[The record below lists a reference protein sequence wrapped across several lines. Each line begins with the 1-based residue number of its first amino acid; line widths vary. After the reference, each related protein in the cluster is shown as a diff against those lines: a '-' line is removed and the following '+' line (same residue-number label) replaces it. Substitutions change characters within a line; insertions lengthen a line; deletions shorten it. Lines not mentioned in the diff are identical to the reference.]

1 MFNPLFIYCYAY
13 IYVLVLYVMKWSNLF
28 SQMSIAVISFLIL
41 TLLVMFTVGLFINKK
56 IMRVQKY
63 SLNEDENILKN
74 TKIILIFHI
83 INMIY
88 GGTVPLWNI
97 IRNTGYLYT
106 EGFNGIPLIQTILLA
121 FSAFYATYSF
131 DIYLSTKN
139 KKFLFSFI
147 FNVLPF
153 VLLFYRSTL
162 VFIILNCTWIYLLRI
177 KRINFKIFLVVF
189 ISFLFSG
196 YLFGLAGDVRT
207 ANQFGIYENRES
219 IITNMGQA
227 SEEFMESKVPTQYFW
242 LYLYSV
248 SPLANFQ
255 NITNVYTDV
264 DFSIKNILSF
274 INNEI
279 VYDVF
284 SLRINDL
291 SNIKPKEIPLIVS
304 GFNVSTIYGTA
315 FMWLGWFGVILIFS
329 FMLLFSVGYILLIR
343 RKKQFFRVGIA
354 TLNTIIFLSIFDNM
368 FVATSLSVQLIF
380 PFFIKSSVKKTKY
393 KLESK
398 ILKA

>member
-1 MFNPLFIYCYAY
+1 MFNPFFIYCYAY
-13 IYVLVLYVMKWSNLF
+13 IYVLVLYAMKWSNLF
-28 SQMSIAVISFLIL
+28 SQMSISVIFFLIV
-41 TLLVMFTVGLFINKK
+41 TLLIMFILGLVINKK
-56 IMRVQKY
+56 IGKVQNY
-63 SLNEDENILKN
+63 SLVEDKNILKN
-74 TKIILIFHI
+74 TKIILILHI

-88 GGTVPLWNI
+88 GGTIPLWNI

-106 EGFNGIPLIQTILLA
+106 EGFDGIPLIQTFLLA

-131 DIYLSTKN
+131 DTYLSTKN

-147 FNVLPF
+147 FNILPF

-162 VFIILNCTWIYLLRI
+162 VIIILNCTWVYLLRI
-177 KRINFKIFLVVF
+177 KRIKFKIFIVVF
-189 ISFLFSG
+189 ILFLFSG
-196 YLFGLAGDVRT
+196 YLFGLAGDART
-207 ANQFGIYENRES
+207 ANQYGIYENQES

-227 SEEFMESKVPTQYFW
+227 SEEFMESKVPKQYFW

-255 NITNVYTDV
+255 NITDIYTDV
-264 DFSIKNILSF
+264 DFSTKNILSF

-291 SNIKPKEIPLIVS
+291 SNIKIKEMPLIVS

-315 FMWLGWFGVILIFS
+315 FMGLGWLGVILIFI

-343 RKKQFFRVGIA
+343 KNKQFFRVGIA
-354 TLNTIIFLSIFDNM
+354 TLNTIIFLCIFDNM
-368 FVATSLSVQLIF
+368 FVATSLSLQLIF
-380 PFFIKSSVKKTKY
+380 PFFIKSSVKKQKHN
-393 KLESK
+393 LESK
-398 ILKA
+398 I